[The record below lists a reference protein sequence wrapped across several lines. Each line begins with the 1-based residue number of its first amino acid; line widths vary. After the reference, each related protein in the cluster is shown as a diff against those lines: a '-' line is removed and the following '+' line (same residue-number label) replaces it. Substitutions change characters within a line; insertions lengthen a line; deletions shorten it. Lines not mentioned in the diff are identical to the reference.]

1 MKDLSKLKLVF
12 DVSKIKVS
20 RKHKNATPDGFNGY
34 GKVRSNQN
42 VYYGYFT
49 HLWYTMKI

>member
-20 RKHKNATPDGFNGY
+20 RKHKNATPDGFNG
-34 GKVRSNQN
+34 
-42 VYYGYFT
+42 
-49 HLWYTMKI
+49 